1 MSQHTHHISSPATL
15 ISTFVALVAL
25 TVLTCALATLDLGE
39 FDMPVTLGIATV
51 KALLVAVIFM
61 QLQYDKLFNS
71 ILLISAAAFLVL
83 FIGMTILDSKECR
96 PDVESYLYDQELSA
110 AP

>member
-1 MSQHTHHISSPATL
+1 M

-25 TVLTCALATLDLGE
+25 TILTCALAMLDLGQL
-39 FDMPVTLGIATV
+39 DMPVTLGIATV

-61 QLQYDKLFNS
+61 QLQHDKLFNS
-71 ILLISAAAFLVL
+71 LILIGAAAFLVL
-83 FIGMTILDSKECR
+83 FIGITVLDSNECR
-96 PDVESYLYDQELSA
+96 PKVESYLYDQELSA